1 LRQVKRYDGDRLRG
15 ISTKSYTRPGAD
27 LANRDFLTGL
37 PNGWAFY
44 NLAGRQMEQAF
55 GLEPITLAFVDIQ
68 GFKGIKHRFGY
79 ATGEQILCKIAR
91 AIQESVPQPELVGP
105 IGGTSFA
112 VLLTNAACEE
122 ARFVS
127 GEDPAQGRAKS
138 ILATS
143 NSFY

>member
-1 LRQVKRYDGDRLRG
+1 VD
-15 ISTKSYTRPGAD
+15 
-27 LANRDFLTGL
+27 
-37 PNGWAFY
+37 
-44 NLAGRQMEQAF
+44 QAS
-55 GLEPITLAFVDIQ
+55 LWI
-68 GFKGIKHRFGY
+68 R
-79 ATGEQILCKIAR
+79 TGEQILCKIAR

-127 GEDPAQGRAKS
+127 GEDPRKGERNKS